1 MFEFLKDIKELEDV
15 ESVEKINKGYSK
27 DKKFK
32 IKLKNKDE
40 YLLLRLSDI
49 SLYEQKKEEYEVI
62 SKFFKLG
69 FEMSKPISFGICNDE
84 KNVYILLSWID
95 GVDLSDALP
104 KLSKEEQYL
113 LGRKAGRILKAIH
126 SLKVEDKN
134 FDDRLKIKL
143 LDKIEKYESSD
154 VRVENDNNFI
164 EYVKRNVDKVC
175 GNYSYLHGDFHPSN
189 LILMENN
196 EIGVI
201 DFNRWC
207 IFDSYEEFYKLE
219 SFGIEFSIPYCVGQI
234 DSYFED
240 DVPNEFWEIQAIY
253 VACYTLYSIKWAE
266 KFGKK
271 EILGMKRRFYKTF
284 ENYENF
290 KTIIPKWYANYHN
303 NKGYSL

>member
-27 DKKFK
+27 DEKFK
-32 IKLKNKDE
+32 IKLKNKSG
-40 YLLLRLSDI
+40 YLLLRLSYI

-62 SKFFKLG
+62 TKFSKLG
-69 FEMSKPISFGICNDE
+69 FEMSKPFSFGICNDE

-95 GVDLSDALP
+95 GVDLSEELP
-104 KLSKEEQYL
+104 KFSIEEQYL

-126 SLKVEDKN
+126 SLKVEDKK
-134 FDDRLKIKL
+134 FDDSLKIKI

-154 VRVENDNNFI
+154 VRVENDDKFI
-164 EYVKRNVDKVC
+164 EYVKRSVDKVC

-201 DFNRWC
+201 DFNRSE
-207 IFDSYEEFYKLE
+207 ISNSYEEFYKLE

-266 KFGKK
+266 KFGEK

-290 KTIIPKWYANYHN
+290 KTIIPKWYSDYKN
-303 NKGYSL
+303 NKGYSI

>member
-1 MFEFLKDIKELEDV
+1 
-15 ESVEKINKGYSK
+15 
-27 DKKFK
+27 
-32 IKLKNKDE
+32 
-40 YLLLRLSDI
+40 
-49 SLYEQKKEEYEVI
+49 
-62 SKFFKLG
+62 
-69 FEMSKPISFGICNDE
+69 
-84 KNVYILLSWID
+84 
-95 GVDLSDALP
+95 
-104 KLSKEEQYL
+104 
-113 LGRKAGRILKAIH
+113 
-126 SLKVEDKN
+126 
-134 FDDRLKIKL
+134 
-143 LDKIEKYESSD
+143 
-154 VRVENDNNFI
+154 
-164 EYVKRNVDKVC
+164 
-175 GNYSYLHGDFHPSN
+175 
-189 LILMENN
+189 MENN

-266 KFGKK
+266 KFGEK

-290 KTIIPKWYANYHN
+290 KTIIPKWYSYYKN

>member
-62 SKFFKLG
+62 SKFSKLG

-95 GVDLSDALP
+95 GVDLSDAFP

-113 LGRKAGRILKAIH
+113 LGRKAGKILKAIH
-126 SLKVEDKN
+126 ILKVEDKN
-134 FDDRLKIKL
+134 FEDKLKIKL

-154 VRVENDNNFI
+154 VRVENDDNFI
-164 EYVKRNVDKVC
+164 EYVN
-175 GNYSYLHGDFHPSN
+175 
-189 LILMENN
+189 
-196 EIGVI
+196 
-201 DFNRWC
+201 
-207 IFDSYEEFYKLE
+207 
-219 SFGIEFSIPYCVGQI
+219 
-234 DSYFED
+234 
-240 DVPNEFWEIQAIY
+240 
-253 VACYTLYSIKWAE
+253 
-266 KFGKK
+266 K
-271 EILGMKRRFYKTF
+271 ECR
-284 ENYENF
+284 
-290 KTIIPKWYANYHN
+290 
-303 NKGYSL
+303 